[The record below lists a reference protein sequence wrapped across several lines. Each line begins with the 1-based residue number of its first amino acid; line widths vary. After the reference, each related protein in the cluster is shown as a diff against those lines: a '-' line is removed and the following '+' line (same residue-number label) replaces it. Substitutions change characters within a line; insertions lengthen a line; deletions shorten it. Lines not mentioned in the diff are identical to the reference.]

1 MEKGLRRFSV
11 PDLLVA
17 CCLLKP
23 LTASEQC
30 PNKTGLYHICEFLN
44 SLKQMTG
51 YFLKILQIVRCEEG
65 PKTGSPISWFYFLVG
80 VTPCLVNSRSA
91 RSLIP
96 ACSPMASLRMRSW
109 QGSQILPL
117 KVTSIFPQIIHFF
130 FSSLMATILFLM
142 ERPCQVLIQH
152 FDLFRILQ
160 DQLQSVSGMILDFS
174 LQFNLFAFECLRL
187 KLIFFEQ
194 VRS

>member
-1 MEKGLRRFSV
+1 MAASMRTAARAVKSASGEKGQTELRGKIISKTVRIGPMEKGLRRFSV

-30 PNKTGLYHICEFLN
+30 LNKTGLYHICEFLN

-51 YFLKILQIVRCEEG
+51 YFLKILQIVGCEEG
-65 PKTGSPISWFYFLVG
+65 PKAGSPISWFYFLVG

-96 ACSPMASLRMRSW
+96 SM
-109 QGSQILPL
+109 
-117 KVTSIFPQIIHFF
+117 
-130 FSSLMATILFLM
+130 
-142 ERPCQVLIQH
+142 CQP
-152 FDLFRILQ
+152 R
-160 DQLQSVSGMILDFS
+160 
-174 LQFNLFAFECLRL
+174 
-187 KLIFFEQ
+187 
-194 VRS
+194 VRWGPA